1 MMYNT
6 HLQTLISVVEAGSFR
21 GAADKIGISP
31 SAVLKQISLLE
42 QDLNVAVF
50 DRSRRGVSLT
60 EAGESIYRDAKYIMQ
75 YCQGATDK
83 AREIHNRQ
91 GRTIR
96 VGASFMMPVDPF
108 IEPWTKAQR
117 SLPDLSCRFTLFENT
132 QTGME
137 RAFSTIG
144 QDADVIVSVYDDAFL
159 EKYGLKALKL
169 WDVPLIIA
177 SPSEGKAAGGTYRA
191 MSDLSGKTVCV
202 PAGGTYTAVDAFI
215 QEAKASYPDITLEE
229 IGPYS
234 PEICYECMNGDKLLL
249 TYDIWPAARLLLK
262 LHTMNWT
269 YASRY
274 GILYAKTPSEPVRRL
289 IEALEDEVGE
299 T

>member
-6 HLQTLISVVEAGSFR
+6 HLQTFISVIEAGSFR
-21 GAADKIGISP
+21 GAAEKIGISP

-75 YCQGATDK
+75 YCQGATDR

-96 VGASFMMPVDPF
+96 VGASFMMPADPV
-108 IEPWTKAQR
+108 IEPWTKAKL

-144 QDADVIVSVYDDAFL
+144 QDADIIVSVYDDAFL
-159 EKYGLKALKL
+159 KKYGLKGLRL
-169 WDVPLIIA
+169 QDVPLIIA
-177 SPSEGKAAGGTYRA
+177 SPFGETAADSTYQS
-191 MSDLSGKTVCV
+191 MEDLSGKTILV
-202 PAGGTYTAVDAFI
+202 PAQGTYSAVDTFI
-215 QEAKASYPDITLEE
+215 QEVRENHPDIELEE

-234 PEICYECMNGDKLLL
+234 LGHCYECMNSGKLLL
-249 TYDIWPAARLLLK
+249 TYDVWPAVRILLK
-262 LHTMNWT
+262 LHSMNWS
-269 YASRY
+269 YKSSY
-274 GILYAKTPSEPVRRL
+274 GILYAENPSDPVRRL
-289 IEALEDEVGE
+289 IEALDSKVGE
-299 T
+299 Q